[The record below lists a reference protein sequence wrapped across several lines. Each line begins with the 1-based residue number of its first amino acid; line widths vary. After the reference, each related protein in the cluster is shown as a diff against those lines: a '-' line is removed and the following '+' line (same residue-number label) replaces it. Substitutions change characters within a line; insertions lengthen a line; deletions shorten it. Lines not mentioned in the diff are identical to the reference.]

1 MKNYTFLSS
10 KYLVILL
17 FTVLINNTGLYSQT
31 CGSTISS
38 FPYTQSFENTFGGWT
53 QSSADDFDWTNLNS
67 APPSS
72 GTGPNAAHDGSWFVY
87 TESSSPNYPS
97 RTAILESPCFNLTT
111 AIAAQFSF
119 WYHMYG
125 SSMGDLYI
133 ELSTDNG
140 TTYPYL
146 LQTISGQ
153 QQGSDTSAWLQSNL
167 NLVSYIGNTVKIRF
181 RGVTGSNFRS
191 DIAVDLV
198 SMTATLAVGP
208 EINIQ
213 GNSTTIA
220 DGDTTP
226 TTADFTDFGT
236 VAVASS
242 FTRTFTIQNIGTSN
256 LNLTGAS
263 PYIVI
268 SGANAADFT
277 VTAIPT
283 TPIGASSSTTFNIRF
298 TPSAAGVRNATLTI
312 ANNDTDENPYDFAIQ
327 GTGFVPAP
335 EINILGNATTIV
347 DGDTTPTTAD
357 FTDFGST
364 AIATPITRSFTIQNT
379 GTANLNLT
387 AASPRIVISGAN
399 AADFSVTVI
408 PATPIT
414 ASNSTTFTIRFNP
427 ATAGVKNAT
436 LTIANND
443 SDENPYDFAI
453 RGTGLAPAP
462 EMNILGNGVSIADND
477 TTPTTADDTDFG
489 SSPIGT
495 PITKT
500 FTIQNLG
507 TANLN
512 LTAASPR
519 ITISGL
525 HAADFSVTLIP
536 TTPIAAAGSTTF
548 SIRFNPSLIGARNAT
563 LTIANNDADENPY
576 NFDIT
581 GNGIIGGTCL
591 TTISS
596 FPYTEDFETGIGVWT
611 QDTGD
616 NFDWTRRTGTTPTGA
631 TGPFGAASGSFYMYT
646 EADGNNSRTANFISP
661 CFNLTGTTNPRF
673 TFVHHLYG
681 SNIGTLRV
689 QVSTD
694 NGLSFPT
701 TLWTRT
707 GDVQKN
713 TNSAWIPVSIDL
725 STYIGQT
732 IRLRIQGVTGAGN
745 NSDISI
751 DNVRLTTKANPIYA
765 PGGVTADLSIWLKG
779 NDGSYTDGQSVSVWQ
794 DRGLASDARAH
805 LPGQEPT
812 FRDNAT
818 KNVNFNP
825 VVEFDNPFA
834 TYTVDSNYLYN
845 DTTRDFLE
853 GDYGL
858 YTQEMFIVLIPD
870 DTPINSSFGFM
881 DVFCG
886 DAHLETNAADATG
899 IGFGDY
905 TGRVTNEI
913 ICYAH
918 DSYTT
923 GEAGDGYAVAEIGTG
938 SSYTN
943 VGIIN
948 ARNNSANTQQELF
961 YNARNIGN
969 VQNDIAEYMNANDSR
984 FWIGRSEGWRA
995 SLNARVAEV
1004 ISYKVRKTDVT
1015 LSQERNRIQSYLAIK
1030 YGITLGVNGTSQNYV
1045 NSDGTTIWN
1054 QVANSGYNY
1063 DIAGIGRDDASQ
1075 LNQKQSRS
1083 VNNATDGTGR
1093 TQGLLSV
1100 GLTDLYATNNQNIS
1114 SNPTTLAN
1122 KQYLV
1127 WGNNGADLNLAAST
1141 ISVNMSAGIAPALTT
1156 NVTFTGMQRIW
1167 KFVENGG
1174 DIPSVK
1180 ISIPQNAI
1188 RNISPPGSYYMFISN
1203 TGIFDP
1209 TADYR
1214 VMTPDGFGN
1223 LTTEYDFDGTK
1234 YVTFGYAPQV
1244 VVERSINF
1252 DGVSDYV
1259 EVGNKLNLNTSSFT
1273 ISAWVKRDTGTT
1285 NATILSKR
1293 NAAFTEGYDL
1303 KINSAGRFEAT
1314 WINVVPQTL
1323 TSSVVIPENE
1333 WHHLAVIFDSGIA
1346 TLYIDG
1352 VADTSGV
1359 RLAPVSTTQSF
1370 NIAAAGKIGTTSF
1383 FKGNIDEVR
1392 VWNRAL
1398 NLAQL
1403 KFIMNQEIQT
1413 NAGFVS
1419 GRILPSTITKN
1430 DVGTI
1435 PWTDLAGY
1443 YPMSVYT
1450 YTNVEDASGNGNQ
1463 GALRNLDTVD
1473 RQTAP
1478 LPYRSNANGDWTTSA
1493 TWLNNTVQTLPNTL
1507 SIVDGVT
1514 PINWNIVETSHNILI
1529 NKDNV
1534 LGRDRAVLGLMI
1546 NSNTLTIDGS
1556 QFDGD
1561 TGNGLTV
1568 THYLRL
1574 NGKIDLNGESQLV
1587 QTTGSD
1593 LDVTSSGL
1601 LEKDQQGTADRYTYN
1616 YWSSPVG
1623 VSNITTNN
1631 NSYTLPNVMRDGSN
1645 PATPIALIFLTS
1657 GYNGSTGTP
1666 KRIADYWIWKFANQ
1680 PNGSY
1685 SSWQHVRSTGTLLA
1699 GEGFTMKGPG
1709 SGTIVDRQ
1717 NYTFIGKPNNGNINL
1732 NITAGNDYL
1741 VGNPYPSAIDAN
1753 KFILD
1758 NGPTIAGAGSTT
1770 GTLYFWEHWGGASH
1784 NLGDYQGGYAT
1795 YNLSGGVPSASFGTN
1810 DPDVGTGGTPTKIP
1824 YRYIPVSQGFFV
1836 VAENTGVINF
1846 NNSQRFYRK
1855 ETTGTSVFV
1864 RSSQTTDYNSDP
1876 ENSDTRMKFRFGFNS
1891 VNTIHRQLL
1900 LTIDDDTTT
1909 GYDWA
1914 YDGKLNEDQIDDMYW
1929 MIDGEKYNIQARN
1942 PIDIN
1947 SVVPLGI
1954 HVDNAG
1960 QNKIMIDHLENV
1972 PDNINI
1978 FVHDK
1983 VLNTYHNLRDSDYT
1997 FSVPAGQ
2004 YLDRYEITFANAE
2017 ALGIEENDL
2026 NAFEVYYANNTK
2038 SIVLVNPKLNEIK
2051 SIELFNLLGQSIH
2064 TIDNVSQEEYS
2075 EYKIENLSTGSYI
2088 IKLYTESG
2096 SVSKQ
2101 VLVK

>member
-1 MKNYTFLSS
+1 MKNYTFSGIRYAVL
-10 KYLVILL
+10 ILL
-17 FTVLINNTGLYSQT
+17 FFASTSTFAQYCASNGNNTNDEYISRVQLN
-31 CGSTISS
+31 TID
-38 FPYTQSFENTFGGWT
+38 NT
-53 QSSADDFDWTNLNS
+53 
-67 APPSS
+67 S
-72 GTGPNAAHDGSWFVY
+72 GV
-87 TESSSPNYPS
+87 
-97 RTAILESPCFNLTT
+97 
-111 AIAAQFSF
+111 
-119 WYHMYG
+119 
-125 SSMGDLYI
+125 
-133 ELSTDNG
+133 G
-140 TTYPYL
+140 TTSVGYSNFTGISTSLNTSTSY
-146 LQTISGQ
+146 TITITPTWTGTVYAEGYSVWIDYNQDNDFLDAGEQVFTQAATTTTPVSGSFTVP
-153 QQGSDTSAWLQSNL
+153 GTALA
-167 NLVSYIGNTVKIRF
+167 GNTRM
-181 RGVTGSNFRS
+181 R
-191 DIAVDLV
+191 V
-198 SMTATLAVGP
+198 SMKYNGIPTSCESFSYGEVEDYTVNIIAPSAP

-213 GNSTTIA
+213 GNATTIV

-226 TTADFTDFGT
+226 STADFTDFGS

-242 FTRTFTIQNIGTSN
+242 LTRTFTIQNLGTAN
-256 LNLTGAS
+256 LNLTNAS
-263 PYIVI
+263 PYVVI
-268 SGANAADFT
+268 SGANAADFS
-277 VTAIPT
+277 VTAIPS
-283 TPIGASSSTTFNIRF
+283 TPIAGSGSTTFNIRF

-312 ANNDTDENPYDFAIQ
+312 ANNDSDENPYDFAIQ

-364 AIATPITRSFTIQNT
+364 TVATPITRSFTIQNL

-408 PATPIT
+408 PTTPIT

-453 RGTGLAPAP
+453 RGTGVAPAP
-462 EMNILGNGVSIADND
+462 EMNILGNGVTIADND

-489 SSPIGT
+489 SSPVGT

-507 TANLN
+507 SANLN

-519 ITISGL
+519 IVISGL

-548 SIRFNPSLIGARNAT
+548 SIRFNPSLIGARFAT

-581 GNGIIGGTCL
+581 GTGTTGGVCL
-591 TTISS
+591 TTITTY
-596 FPYTEDFETGIGVWT
+596 PYTEDFETGIGAWT

-631 TGPFGAASGSFYMYT
+631 TGPFGAGSGSFYMHT
-646 EADGNNSRTANFISP
+646 EADGNNNNTANLISP
-661 CFNLTGTTNPRF
+661 CFNLTSTTNPRI
-673 TFVHHLYG
+673 TFIHHLYG
-681 SNIGTLRV
+681 SNIGTLRL
-689 QVSTD
+689 QLSTD
-694 NGLSFPT
+694 NGLTYPT
-701 TLWTRT
+701 TIWTRT
-707 GDVQKN
+707 ASVQQN

-725 STYIGQT
+725 SAYIGQT
-732 IRLRIQGVTGAGN
+732 IRLRFQGVVGAGN

-751 DNVRLTTKANPIYA
+751 DNIRLTTKANPIYA

-779 NDGSYTDGQSVSVWQ
+779 NDGSYTDGQSVTLWQ
-794 DRGLASDARAH
+794 DQGIASDARPH
-805 LPGQEPT
+805 LAAQAPT

-825 VVEFDNPFA
+825 VVEFDNPFS
-834 TYTVDSNYLYN
+834 TFTVDNTYLYN
-845 DTTRDFLE
+845 DTSRDFLE

-858 YTQEMFIVLIPD
+858 YTQEMFIVVIPD
-870 DTPINSSFGFM
+870 DTPINNSFGFM

-886 DAHLETNAADATG
+886 DAHLETNAEDATG
-899 IGFGDY
+899 IGFGAY
-905 TGRVTNEI
+905 TGRVSGEI

-918 DSYTT
+918 DSYTSA
-923 GEAGDGYAVAEIGTG
+923 EAGDGYAVAEIGTG

-943 VGIIN
+943 VGIVN
-948 ARNNSANTQQELF
+948 TRNNSANTQQELF

-969 VQNDIAEYMNANDSR
+969 VQNDIAEYMNTNDSR

-1004 ISYKVRKTDVT
+1004 ISYKVRKTDAT
-1015 LSQERNRIQSYLAIK
+1015 LTQERNRIQSYLAIK

-1045 NSDGTTIWN
+1045 NSDGTVIWN
-1054 QVANSGYNY
+1054 QAANAGYNY

-1100 GLTDLYATNNQNIS
+1100 GLTDLYTTNNQNIS

-1127 WGNNGADLNLAAST
+1127 WGDNGANLNLAAAT

-1244 VVERSINF
+1244 VVERSVYF

-1259 EVGNKLNLNTSSFT
+1259 DVGNRLNLNTARFSISS
-1273 ISAWVKRDTGTT
+1273 WVKRNTGTV
-1285 NATILSKR
+1285 NASILSKR
-1293 NAAFTEGYDL
+1293 DAAFTEGYDF
-1303 KINSAGRFEAT
+1303 KINSAGRFEVT

-1333 WHHLAVIFDSGIA
+1333 WHHLAIVFDSGIA

-1359 RLAPVSTTQSF
+1359 RLAPVNTTQSF
-1370 NIAAAGKIGTTSF
+1370 NIAAAGKVGTTSF
-1383 FKGNIDEVR
+1383 FRGNIDEVR
-1392 VWNRAL
+1392 VWNNAL
-1398 NLAQL
+1398 TLNQL
-1403 KFIMNQEIQT
+1403 RFVMNQEIQS
-1413 NAGFVS
+1413 NSGFVS
-1419 GRILPSTITKN
+1419 GRILPVTITKN
-1430 DVGTI
+1430 DVATV
-1435 PWTDLAGY
+1435 PWSSLAGY

-1478 LPYRSNANGDWTTSA
+1478 LPYRSNANGDWTTSG
-1493 TWLNNTVQTLPNTL
+1493 TWLNNTVQTLPNAL

-1514 PINWNIVETSHNILI
+1514 PINWNIVETSHNINI
-1529 NKDNV
+1529 DKDNV
-1534 LGRDRAVLGLMI
+1534 LGRDRTVLGLMI

-1593 LDVTSSGL
+1593 LDVTSSGV
-1601 LEKDQQGTADRYTYN
+1601 LEKDQQGTADRFTYN

-1623 VSNITTNN
+1623 ISNITTNN

-1645 PATPIALIFLTS
+1645 PAAPISLIFLTS

-1876 ENSDTRMKFRFGFNS
+1876 ETVDTRMKFRFGFNS

-1900 LTIDDDTTT
+1900 LTIDENTTT

-1914 YDGKLNEDQIDDMYW
+1914 YDGKLNEDQMDDMYW

-1942 PIDIN
+1942 PIDKDSSI
-1947 SVVPLGI
+1947 PLGL
-1954 HVDNAG
+1954 HVDNSG

-1978 FVHDK
+1978 FIHDK
-1983 VLNTYHNLRDSDYT
+1983 VLNIYHNLRVSDYV
-1997 FSVPAGQ
+1997 FNLPSGE
-2004 YLDRYEITFANAE
+2004 YLNRYEIVFRDASADV
-2017 ALGIEENDL
+2017 LGVEENDL
-2026 NAFEVYYANNTK
+2026 NAFEVYYANNIK